1 MGRPRAVA
9 NRRVAVGFDELL
21 LRRLLLLTGKGGVGK
36 TTVAAA
42 LAVASARRG
51 KRVVLCEVEGANQLG
66 PLFETGPLSHE
77 PRTVVDG
84 IALAAL
90 SDERGIRAYL
100 SERIRVPGVVDLVF
114 KQPPVARFFRAAPA
128 FSEMGVLYAILRLLE
143 REGWDQVIVDLPA
156 SGHALGLLD
165 APSEGKK
172 IFRAGP
178 VRALC
183 ESVEKVL
190 LDPATTAHVV
200 VTLPEELPATEAA
213 ELASQLEAR
222 GFPLEAVVVNARERA
237 PLADGEAAVLEGLET
252 PAFRPLIEAARAG
265 AARAD
270 RGDGIVRKLGERLAR
285 PPLSL
290 SFHPAGGARLVD
302 RLADEMLTSSVLPS

>member
-1 MGRPRAVA
+1 
-9 NRRVAVGFDELL
+9 
-21 LRRLLLLTGKGGVGK
+21 
-36 TTVAAA
+36 
-42 LAVASARRG
+42 
-51 KRVVLCEVEGANQLG
+51 

-183 ESVEKVL
+183 ESVEK
-190 LDPATTAHVV
+190 
-200 VTLPEELPATEAA
+200 
-213 ELASQLEAR
+213 
-222 GFPLEAVVVNARERA
+222 
-237 PLADGEAAVLEGLET
+237 
-252 PAFRPLIEAARAG
+252 
-265 AARAD
+265 
-270 RGDGIVRKLGERLAR
+270 
-285 PPLSL
+285 
-290 SFHPAGGARLVD
+290 
-302 RLADEMLTSSVLPS
+302 